1 MRGSWGRGAE
11 DAGDCW
17 DVSWDRASFGQVGRN
32 NGLCIG
38 VEQGIILTQKDR
50 VPTFDSMCARRTKT
64 RYNNVMWLDEEV

>member
-1 MRGSWGRGAE
+1 
-11 DAGDCW
+11 
-17 DVSWDRASFGQVGRN
+17 
-32 NGLCIG
+32 LCIG